1 MKINFLGTGSSLGIP
16 VITCSCEV
24 CRSKDPRD
32 KRLRTSVYIEAGN
45 QNIIIDI
52 SPDFRSQ
59 VLNAGIHRI
68 DAVLITHEHR
78 DHIGGLDDI
87 RAYNFVQ
94 HSAINIYASSRVRK
108 SIESSYEYIFVQE
121 RYPGIP
127 ELNIFEV
134 DQNPFSIGNINII
147 PINAVHYKTDD
158 YSLPVQGFR
167 IDDFTYLTDIKYI
180 EGRELDK
187 ANGSKVLVLNVLRKE
202 EHYSHL
208 NIEEALEIVAKVKP
222 QKTYFTHISHLLGKH
237 KDVQKE
243 LPENVFLAYDGL
255 ILDI

>member
-16 VITCSCEV
+16 VITCKCKV
-24 CRSKDPRD
+24 CNSSDIRD
-32 KRLRTSVYIEAGN
+32 KRLRTSVYIETDDE
-45 QNIIIDI
+45 NIIIDI

-59 VLNAGIHRI
+59 VLTACINRI
-68 DAVLITHEHR
+68 DSVLLTHEHR

-94 HSAINIYASSRVRK
+94 QAAINVYCSARVRK
-108 SIESSYEYIFVQE
+108 SIENSYEYIFVQE

-127 ELNIFEV
+127 ELNFFDV
-134 DQNPFSIGNINII
+134 DQVPFNIKNITVI
-147 PINAVHYKTDD
+147 PINAIHYRTAG
-158 YSLPVQGFR
+158 YELPVQGFR
-167 IDDFTYLTDIKYI
+167 LQDFSYLTDIKYI
-180 EGRELDK
+180 EDNELEK
-187 ANGSKVLVLNVLRKE
+187 AYGSKVLVLNVLRKE

-208 NIEEALEIVAKVKP
+208 NIDEALKIVAKVKP
-222 QKTYFTHISHLLGKH
+222 QKTYFTHISHLLGTH
-237 KDVQKE
+237 EDIQKI